1 MELSCHCMLFFQRL
15 ESFTT
20 FVAVIVLYFYHLLQ
34 TRLAD
39 LQENHKE
46 KVHSEKKEVLEAKKE
61 TDAKDDDSEK
71 SKRSA
76 SHLISFFSQS
86 KSSKN
91 KDKEKENVKEKEK
104 TKSKEKDK
112 EKGRAT
118 PPPGKQSSDAKS
130 AAGGKFERRGS
141 EGKSWRKSLG
151 ILGGSSKHDKEE
163 KHKRYSDPRGTV
175 QDVVTKNSQM
185 PPTKQDE
192 KEDKTKKKQA
202 EQQSSTPTAELT
214 TNSNSASTKHGES
227 SVKTVKE
234 DKEKKPTKPSQPER
248 RSSNPTAEQ
257 ALKNSQARVKT
268 NETSSS
274 TKSVPLREKK
284 GRVTTEERREKSR
297 SLGDIG
303 KRLHNIQEV
312 SILDP
317 SVPPSRTVD
326 TMDIPDQLTTGE
338 KRPKSSAG
346 VLETT
351 PDTSNTPLKR
361 KHVDAYGTLKDYNH
375 LSNGP
380 SSDSDAL
387 KNTTLGAAVPGNS
400 ENLTRLEPAL
410 DKKPGPA
417 ALAGSG
423 DEALSALGST
433 LEKKANTGGLGSDVK
448 TSPVKT
454 ARSGSGSRFM
464 PDLSE
469 LSAELSAAIASP
481 PPEPIRLSM
490 SEANLLSSSPPPSGS
505 RRSPI
510 GKDHGEK
517 FLALLHS
524 RIFLVGVLKSEIW
537 AI

>member
-1 MELSCHCMLFFQRL
+1 M
-15 ESFTT
+15 
-20 FVAVIVLYFYHLLQ
+20 
-34 TRLAD
+34 
-39 LQENHKE
+39 
-46 KVHSEKKEVLEAKKE
+46 
-61 TDAKDDDSEK
+61 
-71 SKRSA
+71 
-76 SHLISFFSQS
+76 
-86 KSSKN
+86 
-91 KDKEKENVKEKEK
+91 KEKEK
-104 TKSKEKDK
+104 TKTKEKDK

-130 AAGGKFERRGS
+130 AAGGKLERRGS

-163 KHKRYSDPRGTV
+163 KHKRYSDPRGTP

-185 PPTKQDE
+185 ATTKQDE
-192 KEDKTKKKQA
+192 KEDKTKKKQT
-202 EQQSSTPTAELT
+202 EQQSSPPNADLT

-234 DKEKKPTKPSQPER
+234 DKEKKTSKPLQPER
-248 RSSNPTAEQ
+248 RSSNLTAEQ

-284 GRVTTEERREKSR
+284 GRVTSEERREKSR

-361 KHVDAYGTLKDYNH
+361 KHVDAHGTLKDYNH

-387 KNTTLGAAVPGNS
+387 KNTSLVAAVPGNS

-433 LEKKANTGGLGSDVK
+433 PEKKPNTGGLGSDVK

-510 GKDHGEK
+510 RKDHGEK
-517 FLALLHS
+517 LVALLHS
-524 RIFLVGVLKSEIW
+524 RIFFLGVLKSGKY
-537 AI
+537 

>member
-1 MELSCHCMLFFQRL
+1 M
-15 ESFTT
+15 
-20 FVAVIVLYFYHLLQ
+20 
-34 TRLAD
+34 
-39 LQENHKE
+39 QENYKE
-46 KVHSEKKEVLEAKKE
+46 KEHSEKKEIREAKKE
-61 TDAKDDDSEK
+61 NDAKDDDSEK

-104 TKSKEKDK
+104 SKTKEKDK

-130 AAGGKFERRGS
+130 APGGKFERRGS

-163 KHKRYSDPRGTV
+163 KHKRYSDPRAFIP
-175 QDVVTKNSQM
+175 QDVVTKNSQVVT
-185 PPTKQDE
+185 TKQDE

-202 EQQSSTPTAELT
+202 EQQSSTSTAELT

-227 SVKTVKE
+227 SVKTGKE
-234 DKEKKPTKPSQPER
+234 DKEKKPSKPSQTER

-257 ALKNSQARVKT
+257 ALKNSQTRVKT

-274 TKSVPLREKK
+274 TKNVPLREKK
-284 GRVTTEERREKSR
+284 GRVTGEERREKAR

-303 KRLHNIQEV
+303 NRLHNIQEV

-326 TMDIPDQLTTGE
+326 TMDIPDQLATGE

-346 VLETT
+346 LLETT
-351 PDTSNTPLKR
+351 PGNSNTPLKR
-361 KHVDAYGTLKDYNH
+361 KHGDGRSTLKDYNH

-387 KNTTLGAAVPGNS
+387 RNTSLVSAVPNNS

-410 DKKPGPA
+410 DKKPGPSV
-417 ALAGSG
+417 LAGSG
-423 DEALSALGST
+423 DEALSAQCST
-433 LEKKANTGGLGSDVK
+433 LEKKPNTSGLGSDVK

-454 ARSGSGSRFM
+454 SRSGSGSVFM

-490 SEANLLSSSPPPSGS
+490 SEANLLSTSPPPSGS

-524 RIFLVGVLKSEIW
+524 RVFFLGVEV
-537 AI
+537 

>member
-1 MELSCHCMLFFQRL
+1 M
-15 ESFTT
+15 FTT
-20 FVAVIVLYFYHLLQ
+20 FVAVTVLYFYYLLQ

-39 LQENHKE
+39 LQEIKKE
-46 KVHSEKKEVLEAKKE
+46 KEHSEKREIREDKKE
-61 TDAKDDDSEK
+61 NEAKDDDSEK

-76 SHLISFFSQS
+76 SHLIAFFSQS

-91 KDKEKENVKEKEK
+91 KEKEKEKENTKEKEK
-104 TKSKEKDK
+104 TKAKEKDK
-112 EKGRAT
+112 EKGRGT
-118 PPPGKQSSDAKS
+118 PPPGKQTSDAKS
-130 AAGGKFERRGS
+130 APGGKFERRGS

-163 KHKRYSDPRGTV
+163 KHKRYSDPRAYLP
-175 QDVVTKNSQM
+175 QDVITKNSQM
-185 PPTKQDE
+185 TATKQDD

-202 EQQSSTPTAELT
+202 EQRSSTTTAELT
-214 TNSNSASTKHGES
+214 TTTNSNSVPTKHGES

-234 DKEKKPTKPSQPER
+234 EKEKKPSKSSQPER

-257 ALKNSQARVKT
+257 ALKNSQTRVKT

-274 TKSVPLREKK
+274 TKNVPLREKK

-346 VLETT
+346 LLETT
-351 PDTSNTPLKR
+351 PSNTPLER
-361 KHVDAYGTLKDYNH
+361 KPHDVSETLNDH
-375 LSNGP
+375 SRLSNVTSNDEDP
-380 SSDSDAL
+380 F
-387 KNTTLGAAVPGNS
+387 KNTNLEAAASNNDG
-400 ENLTRLEPAL
+400 NLTELKPTL
-410 DKKPGPA
+410 DKKPVPA
-417 ALAGSG
+417 SSGSD
-423 DEALSALGST
+423 DEILSAQGST
-433 LEKKANTGGLGSDVK
+433 LEKKPNTGGLGSDVK
-448 TSPVKT
+448 TINKATSPVKN

-464 PDLSE
+464 PNLSE

-490 SEANLLSSSPPPSGS
+490 SEANLLSTSPPPSGS

-517 FLALLHS
+517 LLAL
-524 RIFLVGVLKSEIW
+524 FLFWYLEVCELGQK
-537 AI
+537 